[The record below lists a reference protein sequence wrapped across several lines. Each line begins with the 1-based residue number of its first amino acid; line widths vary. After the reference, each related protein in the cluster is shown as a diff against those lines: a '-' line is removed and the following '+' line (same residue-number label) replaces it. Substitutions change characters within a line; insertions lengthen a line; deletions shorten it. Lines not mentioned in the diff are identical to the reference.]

1 LPERERRTIK
11 VRCNLCQSPN
21 VMDYTWHGSTT
32 HMREHVYDEKGH
44 NLPNEQLS
52 ENEEGDYEAESTK
65 KQDRFDR
72 ALLAFFF
79 LLARWHSLC

>member
-1 LPERERRTIK
+1 
-11 VRCNLCQSPN
+11 
-21 VMDYTWHGSTT
+21 MDYTWHGSTT

-79 LLARWHSLC
+79 YLLGGIQCVDLSSIFIFCAFTL